1 MWRHSKLN
9 GCICFCCTISLYVDE
24 TEISIRL
31 IYSSRRRSFLL
42 SGRTIHLSHRDSM
55 CIGLFF
61 DVDCNTTS
69 RCKIH
74 HLNIR
79 REIRYIPSTT
89 DLIKATN
96 IRHERTQWVVLSVSL
111 RSRCLSN
118 MAYIIHS
125 SFGYHERT
133 HWVVLS
139 VRLRSRCLSNTAY
152 MIHSSFGYIR
162 HERTHWVVLSVSLR
176 SRCLSNTAY
185 MIHSSFGLSG
195 VELLFTYNM
204 FSCFS
209 LITRTMQCALTVC
222 PQIDVI
228 IKKLSV
234 CLNGNRIWQ
243 FEG

>member
-42 SGRTIHLSHRDSM
+42 SGRTIHLSQRDSM
-55 CIGLFF
+55 CIGLFL

-96 IRHERTQWVVLSVSL
+96 IRHERT
-111 RSRCLSN
+111 
-118 MAYIIHS
+118 
-125 SFGYHERT
+125 
-133 HWVVLS
+133 
-139 VRLRSRCLSNTAY
+139 
-152 MIHSSFGYIR
+152 
-162 HERTHWVVLSVSLR
+162 HWVVLSVSLR

-195 VELLFTYNM
+195 VEFLFTYNM

-209 LITRTMQCALTVC
+209 LITRTVQCALTVC
-222 PQIDVI
+222 PLIDVI